1 MVRFMLYRSCLP
13 SAAAQWLISLPLLL
27 GMVLPISAADWTPV
41 EIPQHWK
48 ANSEDGTSWYRCG
61 ATIPSEW
68 QESPIQ
74 IFVESV
80 DDARE
85 LYFNGRRIGGLG
97 TFPPEYR
104 SGLGRS
110 TRFEIPEEIID
121 YGNVNVIAIRVHRNQ
136 SRSGF
141 NVAVPVIFGTQ
152 QAIRLRGPWEVAQEE
167 VEDEVSVSAR
177 QQIPATSIFNKL
189 ESAEIVEEQL
199 KRLDNDPGPQLSQT
213 TVDTMRHP
221 EQFSI
226 QVALAEPHIGQPLS
240 FKWDERG
247 RLWVCE
253 YRQYPDPAGL
263 RMISRD
269 KFLRT
274 VYDKI
279 PLPPPHHAR
288 GLDRISIHEDKDGN
302 GIYESHQVFVDGLN
316 LATSFAFGR
325 DGLWVLNPP
334 YLLFYPDADRDD
346 IPDGD
351 PEVHLEGFGLEDTHS
366 LANSLRWG
374 PDGWLYGAQGS
385 TVSGR
390 VKGYRSD
397 DEPVTSMGQLIWRYH
412 PERRQYEI
420 FAEGGGNAFGLE
432 IDDKGRIYSGHNGGN
447 TRAFHYPQGGYLRKG
462 FGKHGQLSNPYAF
475 GYLPAMAHHNS
486 PRFTHAFVIYDAD
499 LFPSSF
505 HGKLFS
511 VAPLQGEVVQSRMEP
526 LGSTFRSEDEGYLF
540 QSEDRWCRPVDIQVG
555 PDGAI
560 YVADFYE
567 QRIDHASHYQGRVH
581 RDSGRIYRIYPTAK
595 TDNVSLPVDL
605 DDATL
610 VRWLNH
616 PNKWYRQTAVRL
628 LKDRQ
633 PSKLIP
639 TLLAMLQEK
648 TNSAALEALWALN
661 QIEPLSDE
669 SGISLLDHQDP
680 HVRRWTIRL
689 LCDRKQLTPRLA
701 QALAQL
707 ARDESDIEV
716 RAQLACSAKRLNPG
730 ECLAIVKGLVHHS
743 DDVKDSR
750 MPLLIWWAIESKAD
764 DPHTLATF
772 CDSKFAQQPLVE
784 EHLLN
789 RIMRRYAQSGS
800 RKDLLSCARLL
811 QSATQDSQTKQYL
824 VGFEAAYQGRSLQGL
839 PLELSTAII
848 DSGGG
853 SFELR
858 LRQEDSS
865 SLKTAMQGIIDNQ
878 VDATK
883 RADWINILSELKHP
897 PAVAPLLALAISD
910 QTPIRVRLAACG
922 GLQAFESDAIGD
934 ELVASLSKLPTDVR
948 EAACATLVSR
958 PKWSA
963 TLLDAIEQEEL
974 PDTIVS
980 PTHVAHLF
988 LHRNS
993 ELQTR
998 LQAIWQD
1005 IPGATTDFMRA
1016 EIDRLNRIVKTGS
1029 GVPRNG
1035 KSLFMERCG
1044 KCHQLFEDGG
1054 SIGPNL
1060 TEHDRRDLQQM
1071 LVNVVNPSLTLR
1083 EGYESHVVMT
1093 DDGRT
1098 MSGLMIDQDNQVVII
1113 KDHQGNT
1120 QLIPR
1125 EGIEEIAKIPRS
1137 LMPEDTLQDLD
1148 DQQIRDLF
1156 AYLRSAQPLP

>member
-1 MVRFMLYRSCLP
+1 MLRFILYRSRLP
-13 SAAAQWLISLPLLL
+13 SAAPQRLISLTLLL
-27 GMVLPISAADWTPV
+27 GFSLSASAADWTPV

-48 ANSEDGTSWYRCG
+48 SNSGDGTSWYRCG
-61 ATIPSEW
+61 ATIPSAW
-68 QESPIQ
+68 QNLPIE

-110 TRFEIPEEIID
+110 TRFKIPEEIID
-121 YGNVNVIAIRVHRNQ
+121 HANINVIAIRVHRNQ

-141 NVAVPVIFGTQ
+141 NVAVPVIFGPQ
-152 QAIRLRGPWEVAQEE
+152 QAIRLRGPWQVAEGE
-167 VEDEVSVSAR
+167 VEDGISVSAR
-177 QQIPATSIFNKL
+177 QQLPATSVFNKL
-189 ESAEIVEEQL
+189 ETAEIVEEQL
-199 KRLDNDPGPQLSQT
+199 KRLDNDPGPQLSQAT
-213 TVDTMRHP
+213 IDNMRHP
-221 EQFSI
+221 EQLSV

-279 PLPPPHHAR
+279 PMPPPHHAR

-325 DGLWVLNPP
+325 GGLWVLNPP

-346 IPDGD
+346 VPDGA

-366 LANSLRWG
+366 IANSLRWG
-374 PDGWLYGAQGS
+374 PDGWLYAAQGS

-390 VKGYRSD
+390 VKGYQSE

-447 TRAFHYPQGGYLRKG
+447 TRGFHYVQGGYLQKG

-475 GYLPAMAHHNS
+475 GYLPAMAHHNA

-505 HGKLFS
+505 HGKLFC

-526 LGSTFRSEDEGYLF
+526 LGSTFRTEDEGHLF
-540 QSEDRWCRPVDIQVG
+540 QSQDRWCRPVDIQVG

-567 QRIDHASHYQGRVH
+567 QRIDHASHYQGRVD
-581 RDSGRIYRIYPTAK
+581 RESGRIYRIHPTVKA
-595 TDNVSLPVDL
+595 DNVSLPADL

-610 VRWLNH
+610 LRWLKN

-628 LKDRQ
+628 MGERQ
-633 PSKLIP
+633 PSNLVP

-648 TNSAALEALWALN
+648 ADSAALEALWALN

-669 SGISLLDHQDP
+669 LGISLLDHQDP
-680 HVRRWTIRL
+680 HVRVWTIRL
-689 LCDRKQLTPRLA
+689 LCDRKQLTPKLA
-701 QALAQL
+701 QTLAQL
-707 ARDESDIEV
+707 ARNESDIEV
-716 RAQLACSAKRLNPG
+716 RAQLACSAKRLDADA
-730 ECLAIVKGLVHHS
+730 CLDIANGLVHHS
-743 DDVKDSR
+743 DDAKDSR
-750 MPLLIWWAIESKAD
+750 MPLLIWWAIETKAD
-764 DPHTLATF
+764 DPRTLALF
-772 CDSKFAQQPLVE
+772 CDPDFAQQPFVE

-800 RKDLLSCARLL
+800 RKDLLRCASLL
-811 QSATQDSQTKQYL
+811 QSASQETQTKQYL
-824 VGFEAAYQGRSLQGL
+824 AGFEVAYQGRSLQGL
-839 PLELSTAII
+839 PPELSAAII
-848 DSGGG
+848 ESGGG

-858 LRQEDSS
+858 LRQGDPS
-865 SLKTAMQGIIDNQ
+865 SLKTAMAGIIDNQ
-878 VDATK
+878 LEATK
-883 RADWINILSELKHP
+883 RADWINILAEMKNP
-897 PAVAPLLALAISD
+897 PAVAPLLTLATTD
-910 QTPIRVRLAACG
+910 PVPTRVRLAALG

-934 ELVASLSKLPTDVR
+934 ALVATLANLPTDIR

-958 PKWSA
+958 PTWSA
-963 TLLDAIEQEEL
+963 TLLGAVERGEI
-974 PDTIVS
+974 PSTMIS
-980 PTHVAHLF
+980 PTNVAHLF
-988 LHRNS
+988 LHRDA
-993 ELQTR
+993 ELRTR

-1005 IPGATTDFMRA
+1005 VPGATTDLMRA
-1016 EIDRLNRIVKTGS
+1016 EIDRLNGVIETGS

-1035 KSLFMERCG
+1035 KSLFVERCG

-1054 SIGPNL
+1054 AIGPNL
-1060 TEHDRRDLQQM
+1060 TQHDRRDLRQM
-1071 LVNVVNPSLTLR
+1071 LVNVVNPSLSLR

-1093 DDGRT
+1093 EDGRT
-1098 MSGLMIDQDNQVVII
+1098 VSGLMMDQDNQVVVI

-1137 LMPEDTLQDLD
+1137 LMPEDTLRDLD